1 VTSAEL
7 TIEPLAGLDEARA
20 EWAALAAASGNVY
33 ATPEWCDAWLQ
44 HAVPG
49 YDLEPR
55 LFGAR
60 REDGTLAA
68 ILPLVVVRGRYV
80 RKLRFLGFGAANQLG
95 PIAASDDGAAATG
108 ALRQVLEA
116 TASDWDVFHGESL
129 PAGDWAARLGA
140 TEIGREGSPVARA
153 ESWEDYLRGRSR
165 SLRKELG
172 QKERRLAERGLAYKT
187 VESEADLGR
196 GLDALFALHRARW
209 GADASPWFAGAEAFH
224 RAFAAAAH
232 RRGWLRLRLLEV
244 DGSPVAANYSFRFGD
259 VEWSYQHGRDPAFE
273 DASVGLLILARAI
286 HEAFDEGATEFS
298 LGPGAQAYK
307 LRFATDDPGLDSVAR
322 VHGLRGRAWLLAAK
336 RA

>member
-7 TIEPLAGLDEARA
+7 TIEPLAGLEEARA
-20 EWAALAAASGNVY
+20 EWATLAAASGNVY
-33 ATPEWCDAWLQ
+33 ATPEWCEAWLQ
-44 HAVPG
+44 EAVPS
-49 YDLEPR
+49 YALQPR

-68 ILPLVVVRGRYV
+68 ILPLVLVRGRYV

-95 PIAASDDGAAATG
+95 PIAAPDDVAAATG
-108 ALRQVLEA
+108 ALARVLEK

-140 TEIGREGSPVARA
+140 AEIHHEGSPVVRG
-153 ESWEDYLRGRSR
+153 EGWDDYLRGRSR

-172 QKERRLAERGLAYKT
+172 QKERRLEEHGLSYRT
-187 VESEADLGR
+187 VESEADLDR

-209 GADASPWFAGAEAFH
+209 GADASPWFAGAEDFH

-232 RRGWLRLRLLEV
+232 RRGWLRLRLLEL
-244 DGSPVAANYSFRFGD
+244 DGRPVAANYSFRFGEI
-259 VEWSYQHGRDPAFE
+259 EWSYQHGRDPAFE
-273 DASVGLLILARAI
+273 DASVGLLILGRAI
-286 HEAFDEGATEFS
+286 REAFDEGATEFS

-307 LRFATDDPGLDSVAR
+307 LRFATDDPGLESVALA
-322 VHGLRGRAWLLAAK
+322 HGLRGRAWLLAAK